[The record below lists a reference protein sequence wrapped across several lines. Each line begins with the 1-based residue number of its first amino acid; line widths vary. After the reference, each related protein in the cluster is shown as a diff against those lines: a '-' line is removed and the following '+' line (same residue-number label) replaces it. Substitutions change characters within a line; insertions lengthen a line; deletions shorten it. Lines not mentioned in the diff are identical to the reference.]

1 MEYKVIKIE
10 KTGEGIE
17 AEVQF
22 LEDEELVESRRYL
35 YDASFDQEELEIAI
49 RKDAEGVLSDHEL
62 QLANAERDQQEKEV
76 DSKVEEL
83 KESFGLDQ

>member
-10 KTGEGIE
+10 KTGDGIE

-22 LEDEELVESRRYL
+22 LEDEELVESRKYL
-35 YDASFDQEELEIAI
+35 YDTSLDQDELEKAI
-49 RKDAEGVLSDHEL
+49 KKDAEGVLADREL
-62 QLANAERDQQEKEV
+62 GSANAERDQQEKEV
-76 DSKVEEL
+76 DNKVEGL

>member
-10 KTGEGIE
+10 KTGDGIE

-22 LEDEELVESRRYL
+22 LEDEELVESRKYL
-35 YDASFDQEELEIAI
+35 YDTSLDQDELEKAI
-49 RKDAEGVLSDHEL
+49 KKDAEGVLADREL
-62 QLANAERDQQEKEV
+62 GSVNAERDQQEKEV
-76 DSKVEEL
+76 DNKVEGL